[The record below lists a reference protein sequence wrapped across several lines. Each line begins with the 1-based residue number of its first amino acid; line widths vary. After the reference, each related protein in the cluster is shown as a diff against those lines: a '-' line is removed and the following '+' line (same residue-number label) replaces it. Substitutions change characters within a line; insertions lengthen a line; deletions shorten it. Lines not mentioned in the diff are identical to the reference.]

1 MKRFIAICLLVVCVA
16 LPLISYADYVCS
28 NCHGINCYLKKG
40 DEKTPKNTVYHT
52 VEYREYTIC
61 RDCGTKTLSYVGNS
75 HTERHSLKHYTQQI
89 SPHLTYEYDKCSGCG
104 GYYNTHTY
112 YHN

>member
-1 MKRFIAICLLVVCVA
+1 MKRFVAICLLIVCVT
-16 LPLISYADYVCS
+16 LPIISFADYVCGS
-28 NCHGINCYLKKG
+28 CHGINCYLKTG
-40 DEKTPKNTVYHT
+40 NEITPKNTVFHT

-61 RDCGTKTLSYVGNS
+61 RDCGYKNLTYVGNS

-89 SPHLTYEYDKCSGCG
+89 SPHLTYEYDKCSACG

-112 YHN
+112 YH